1 MISLSCT
8 HCQRVLTIDEA
19 FAGGVCRCQHCG
31 TIQTVPAHL
40 KNGEKDK
47 PGPSGKPLYKHPR
60 TGIGGGA
67 GDSQVGTGLANL
79 QDETNKPSP
88 IPGKRDRAPRAAAP
102 GEVPPAKPAV
112 QPWQIYAALAG
123 VVLAGLFLI
132 WLMLTMS

>member
-31 TIQTVPAHL
+31 TIQTVPVHL
-40 KNGEKDK
+40 KNGEMDK
-47 PGPSGKPLYKHPR
+47 PGAGGKSLYKHPR
-60 TGIGGGA
+60 TGAGAAA

-79 QDETNKPSP
+79 QDETKPSP
-88 IPGKRDRAPRAAAP
+88 KPAKRDRAPRAAVP
-102 GEVPPAKPAV
+102 GEMPPPKRAV

-132 WLMLTMS
+132 WLMLAMS